1 MSEINPLT
9 ILSQL
14 DCLRIK
20 ENTYSIHSLNEE
32 DEHTRRHYCAL
43 LLMVLLSHGPISAD
57 QQRMLQLWL
66 PTIEMEGRQAELCQL
81 AMKLGQD
88 GLEEAINALRD
99 VGGNY
104 SFMLDA
110 LIFAR
115 TNGPL
120 TQQQVTLL
128 ETLATFLDIEQPHME
143 TIVYAACQVLGLPVK
158 EKKASE
164 LTLGIHCMSVWR
176 EFLDDYIELLFIGL
190 KEWGESNDLSY
201 KIFQEK
207 EDLVNIREINL
218 YSYEWRYVTPFPAG
232 LSLLKNMETLTF
244 DSSKITSLPD
254 IIILP
259 KKLREIKMGS
269 YGKFNTLPDSI
280 CQMKNLKKLS
290 IPTSNLQ
297 NISEKVFTFL
307 KDNNIEHNIDD
318 SCFIKGPK

>member
-1 MSEINPLT
+1 MNEINPLT
-9 ILSQL
+9 ILNQL

-20 ENTYSIHSLNEE
+20 ENAYSTHSLNEE

-66 PTIEMEGRQAELCQL
+66 PTIGMEGRQTELCQL

-88 GLEEAINALRD
+88 GLAEAINTLRD

-104 SFMLDA
+104 SFMLDC

-128 ETLATFLDIEQPHME
+128 EALATFLDIEQPHME
-143 TIVYAACQVLGLPVK
+143 TIVYAACLVLGLPTG

-164 LTLGIHCMSVWR
+164 LTLGIHDISVWR
-176 EFLDDYIELLFIGL
+176 EFLDDYIELLFLGL
-190 KEWGESNDLSY
+190 KEWAGVNNISHRIPDDKNELTNVNDL
-201 KIFQEK
+201 
-207 EDLVNIREINL
+207 NL
-218 YSYEWRYVTPFPAG
+218 YTYYCDEISPFPTG
-232 LSLLKNMETLTF
+232 LSLLENLESLSF
-244 DSSKITSLPD
+244 NSCHITIFPNQ
-254 IIILP
+254 
-259 KKLREIKMGS
+259 
-269 YGKFNTLPDSI
+269 NTLPKNLRKIMIGNYGEIKNIPDTI
-280 CQMKNLKKLS
+280 CQLKKLKELTIYS
-290 IPTSNLQ
+290 SELK
-297 NISEKVFTFL
+297 NISKKVFTFL
-307 KDNNIEHNIDD
+307 KDNNIEHDIDD